1 MNYRTCYGSI
11 CECGEKIDIIKSGI
25 QKYLRRRE
33 AEKMKRMMKE
43 LVLFKF
49 MAKNEKEEKIG
60 KAIFSN
66 MINRIIVMLDE
77 ELSFDE
83 INRFLKVRE
92 IIDKI
97 KMTNNLNNCLT
108 YVYNICD
115 ILCSGRLCRLNSDIV
130 CYFNKRI
137 FEYGERIEEV
147 EIENNNSFDIKKG
160 DSTELINNM
169 NCFINCFERRDERL
183 YYYLFKIFNMEEQTM
198 TARYG
203 RKDAIY
209 VCIKWIES
217 RIKDDKIREVFKYKL
232 ESFYDKAKKERKMF
246 LVGLLNIVYYEDD
259 IDLLEEV
266 GYNVSGVIED
276 IVIDDYIIDMHCSK
290 GRKMGLNTAKFAEE
304 GSLVINEYVKYK
316 NNLWRD
322 YYNNDKM
329 NNDKGKEKGKKK
341 NVVEEKK
348 NVGEKKKKNVRE
360 EEKNVEEKNVE
371 EKNVEEKKVVIKVKK
386 IRVKKEKIVV
396 VEEEK
401 EKEEKKEKKV
411 VKKVVKKVGDE
422 LIVNDMG
429 LEEISMDKFE
439 FMNICKHT
447 ICGSKVQCFMV
458 KYEGKIYVMKEGRK
472 SMLYNKD
479 YDMVDKC
486 KEIFG
491 LKAINMR
498 RIISDK
504 ILDKDGNF
512 IEKRAIYSMMEV
524 IDGIKLIDYRRKNGE
539 KSLTDKI
546 MREYVK
552 IGCWRGIFMVSD
564 FNVTN
569 VFINENTGELVSMDE
584 HDMGGKRTEI
594 FGSKNKKYLLKYKDS
609 IDSILDDLMS
619 NYEEKK
625 EWIKRIVSEYNY
637 DENIYNMII
646 NNFDSL
652 RDRVYAEIN
661 KK

>member
-1 MNYRTCYGSI
+1 
-11 CECGEKIDIIKSGI
+11 
-25 QKYLRRRE
+25 
-33 AEKMKRMMKE
+33 
-43 LVLFKF
+43 
-49 MAKNEKEEKIG
+49 
-60 KAIFSN
+60 

-92 IIDKI
+92 IIDMIKI
-97 KMTNNLNNCLT
+97 ENDLNNCLM

-115 ILCSGRLCRLNSDIV
+115 ILCCGRLCRLNSDIV

-147 EIENNNSFDIKKG
+147 IVENNKFDSKNG
-160 DSTELINNM
+160 DSIELINNM
-169 NCFINCFERRDERL
+169 NCFIDCFERRDERL
-183 YYYLFKIFNMEEQTM
+183 YYYLFKIFNMEEKIKSS
-198 TARYG
+198 RFG

-209 VCIKWIES
+209 ACIKWIES
-217 RIKDDKIREVFKYKL
+217 KIKDDKIREVFKYKL

-259 IDLLEEV
+259 IDLLEDV
-266 GYNVSGVIED
+266 GYNISGIIEN

-329 NNDKGKEKGKKK
+329 NNDKGKEKGKGKKK
-341 NVVEEKK
+341 NVEVEKKNIVGEEKK
-348 NVGEKKKKNVRE
+348 VLIKVKKVRVKKDKVVKEVVKEEEKEVVRE
-360 EEKNVEEKNVE
+360 EEKE
-371 EKNVEEKKVVIKVKK
+371 VV
-386 IRVKKEKIVV
+386 R
-396 VEEEK
+396 EEEK
-401 EKEEKKEKKV
+401 VVVKEKKEKVKKE
-411 VKKVVKKVGDE
+411 KKVVKKVGDE

-447 ICGSKVQCFMV
+447 VCGSKVQCFMV

-491 LKAINMR
+491 LNAINMR

-504 ILDKDGNF
+504 VIDKDGKF
-512 IEKRAIYSMMEV
+512 IEKRAIYSLMEV

-539 KSLTDKI
+539 KSMTDKI

-569 VFINENTGELVSMDE
+569 VFISENTGKLVSMDE

-619 NYEEKK
+619 NYDEKK

-661 KK
+661 EK